1 MPRPGCQNNLK
12 NPCYDTKTRID
23 CSRRHEGCQF
33 DCLEWADY
41 IKKRNTE
48 YDKKFTQNEFNY
60 AIYECRSNYILKKL
74 KQKNNR

>member
-1 MPRPGCQNNLK
+1 MSK
-12 NPCYDTKTRID
+12 NPCYDTETRTDCPKRHGGCQLD
-23 CSRRHEGCQF
+23 CS
-33 DCLEWADY
+33 EWDEY
-41 IKKRNTE
+41 VKKRNTE